1 MLAHRI
7 TRRIT
12 GLFVLF
18 CICFPGL
25 SYAAE
30 QIHFTITGQTSVTFD
45 WVGDVNTIYYGT
57 SPSDVNNNSVV
68 AGGPSPA
75 GSLPVTSP
83 WVSNPGPFREAKLT
97 GLTENTLYYY
107 KIGDSGTVHTFKTPL
122 PRGSSGFT
130 VCVTSDMQNNSVGNP
145 TDGVFSMI
153 AAVAPNFVL
162 TCGDTTGANAAGKQP
177 GYVDHRFN
185 QAMVWSQDAPW
196 MPAWGNH
203 DWDVDTYDDLRDY
216 KGRFDFPNPQ
226 ETAGAP
232 AISCCGEDWYW
243 FDYGNV
249 RFISAPEPYGGSA
262 TTNAWKIQV
271 TPVFAAAQDDPNI
284 KFIVVFGH
292 RPAYSSGHHTA
303 DATGSVAI
311 ASNSLADTYS
321 KFKLR
326 LNGHSHNYERT
337 DPNLTHGV
345 IYVTD
350 QSCGSFEN
358 GGACPGG
365 WEICPQPSW
374 SAYRQFHIGILKL
387 DFSDSAIQG
396 TFYCG
401 PSLSGETV
409 TCTYDP
415 AHPLTN
421 VLDTFTIG
429 AVPDD
434 NTPPTPNPMTW
445 SSVPASTSSTTVT
458 MTATTATDTS
468 GVEYFFRNVT
478 ISDHNSGWQDST
490 SWVDTG
496 LEPNTTYTYQVK
508 ARDKSSN
515 HNETAYSATA
525 DVNTPV
531 ADTAQE
537 IHFTIISN
545 TAVTF
550 DWVGTASHVHYGM
563 SSGNLTSVAAAVD
576 SSILPVSSP
585 WVSASSGPFREAKL
599 TGLTQNMTYYYKVG
613 DDGIQHTF
621 KTPLAPGSSGFD
633 VVSVSDLHYSGANMT
648 SIMNDIAAVSPTV
661 VIIPGD
667 ITGAK
672 NTGQENVDIRFNDF
686 MAWSQEAALMP
697 AWGNHE
703 WDTPANDDL
712 RNYKERFDLPN
723 QQTTPSSPAV
733 SCCGEDWSW
742 FDYGNVRFITYPEP
756 WSGAWADWAPKAASI
771 MSDAQANPNISFI
784 ITYGHRP
791 AYNSRGGD
799 TNLQGYLDGLGDQF
813 SKYVLNFCGHSHH
826 YERSYPQHG
835 VIHVIDGAATGNGST
850 GDCEAVYITC
860 PPPAWSAFRALRWGF
875 VKLHITGTEIEGSYI
890 AGPLGGGTNDYLG
903 PEGSVVD
910 AFTIGADD
918 NTPPT
923 PDPMTW
929 ASAPSSAGPTS
940 ITMTASTA
948 SDVSGVEYYFNNVT
962 DPNHDSNWQNSSAYT
977 DTGLTTGLSYT
988 YEVKARDKSGNH
1000 NETAYSTTASA
1011 IPVAAGAGVFTT
1023 TWGGPNVPPTI
1034 TPANGDILSDYTGTN
1049 LANEA
1054 ITASTATPSLSK
1066 KVAQTFT
1073 VGSSAITMDKFAFQT
1088 RTNTPTVVEI
1098 ADGQELKI
1106 SLYRMTGPS
1115 EYLQDFNAPSR
1126 PKTGTLLTTWSSNLP
1141 TNINTSHA
1149 DGAKQACW
1157 LTFDLDNYAL
1167 DANTTYALS
1176 FEFTTTTQLANIK
1189 VMRCGDKDPASYYTG
1204 GGSSLWGK
1212 TGTGYGDPC
1221 HLGQKWDPD
1230 GGKDMD
1236 FAVISGPA
1244 IDTNAP
1250 TPNPMTWETEPN
1262 ALSATAITMTA
1273 TAATDISEVEYFFHN
1288 VTDPNHDSDW
1298 QDSQTYVD
1306 VRLQPQTAYSYTV
1319 KARDKSAY
1327 LNETAYSTTA
1337 SAETFIQGDLNHDN
1351 KVDFA
1356 DFSVFALHW
1365 LEVDCLEPSS
1375 CYGADINLTGDVDF
1389 SDLGKLC
1396 ENWLATQEE

>member
-7 TRRIT
+7 TR
-12 GLFVLF
+12 LFVLF
-18 CICFPGL
+18 CICFPWM
-25 SYAAE
+25 SYATE
-30 QIHFTITGQTSVTFD
+30 QIHFTLTGQTSVTFD
-45 WVGDVNTIYYGT
+45 WVGDVNTIYYGI

-75 GSLPVTSP
+75 GFLPVTSP

-122 PRGSSGFT
+122 PRGSSGFS
-130 VCVTSDMQNNSVGNP
+130 VCVTSDMQNNNTGNP

-185 QAMVWSQDAPW
+185 QTMVWSQDIPW

-216 KGRFDFPNPQ
+216 KGRFDFPNSQ
-226 ETAGAP
+226 TTATAP
-232 AISCCGEDWYW
+232 AVSCCGEDWYW
-243 FDYGNV
+243 FDYGNA
-249 RFISAPEPYGGSA
+249 RFIAAPEPYAGST
-262 TTNAWKIQV
+262 TTNDWKIQV
-271 TPVFAAAQDDPNI
+271 TPVFQAAQDDPNI

-292 RPAYSSGHHTA
+292 RPAYSSGHHVA
-303 DATGSVAI
+303 LETGSVAI
-311 ASNSLADTYS
+311 ASNSLADTFS

-337 DPNLTHGV
+337 DPNVTHGV

-365 WEICPQPSW
+365 WEICPQPVW
-374 SAYRQFHIGILKL
+374 SAMRFFHIGILKL
-387 DFSDSAIQG
+387 DFSDTAIQG

-415 AHPLTN
+415 ANPLAN

-429 AVPDD
+429 SVPDD
-434 NTPPTPNPMTW
+434 TTPPTPNPMTW
-445 SSVPASTSSTTVT
+445 ASAPASTSATTVT
-458 MTATTATDTS
+458 MTATTASDGS
-468 GVEYFFRNVT
+468 GVEYDFNNVT
-478 ISDHNSGWQDST
+478 ISGHDSGWQNGT

-531 ADTAQE
+531 ADTATE

-563 SSGNLTSVAAAVD
+563 LSGNLTSVAAAVD
-576 SSILPVSSP
+576 SNILPVSSP

-599 TGLTQNMTYYYKVG
+599 TGLSQNTTYYYKVG
-613 DDGIQHTF
+613 DDGVQHTF

-633 VVSVSDLHYSGANMT
+633 VVSVSDLHYSGGNMT
-648 SIMNDIAAVSPTV
+648 SIMNDIAAVSPTL

-672 NTGQENVDIRFNDF
+672 TTGQVNVDIRFNDF
-686 MAWSQEAALMP
+686 MAWSQDAALMP

-733 SCCGEDWSW
+733 SCGGEDWSW
-742 FDYGNVRFITYPEP
+742 FDYGNVRFITYPET

-799 TNLQGYLDGLGDQF
+799 ENLKGYLDGLGDQF

-826 YERSYPQHG
+826 YERTYPQHG

-875 VKLHITGTEIEGSYI
+875 VKLHITSTSIEGSYI

-918 NTPPT
+918 NTPPA
-923 PDPMTW
+923 PNPMTW
-929 ASAPSSAGPTS
+929 SSVPSSAGPTS
-940 ITMTASTA
+940 IAMTASTA

-962 DPNHDSNWQNSSAYT
+962 DPNHDSNWQNSSTYT

-988 YEVKARDKSGNH
+988 YEVKARDKSVAQ
-1000 NETAYSTTASA
+1000 NETDYSETASA
-1011 IPVAAGAGVFTT
+1011 IPVATSSGHFTT

-1034 TPANGDILSDYTGTN
+1034 TPANGDIFSDYTGTN

-1066 KVAQTFT
+1066 KMAQSFT

-1088 RTNTPTVVEI
+1088 RTNTPTVVEV

-1106 SLYRMTGPS
+1106 SLYQMTGFALV
-1115 EYLQDFNAPSR
+1115 LQDFNAPSR
-1126 PKTGTLLTTWSSNLP
+1126 PAQGTLLTTWSSNLP
-1141 TNINTSHA
+1141 TNINTSHT

-1212 TGTGYGDPC
+1212 TGPGYGDPC

-1236 FAVISGPA
+1236 IAVISGPA

-1262 ALSATAITMTA
+1262 AISATSITMTA

-1288 VTDPNHDSDW
+1288 ITDPNHDSSDW

-1306 VRLQPQTAYSYTV
+1306 VGLQPHTVYSYAV
-1319 KARDKSAY
+1319 KARDKSAQ

-1337 SAETFIQGDLNHDN
+1337 IAETFIQGDLNHDN

-1365 LEVDCLEPSS
+1365 LEVGCLEPSS
-1375 CYGADINLTGDVDF
+1375 CYGADIDLNSNVDF
-1389 SDLGKLC
+1389 SDLRSLF
-1396 ENWLATQEE
+1396 ENWLATLEE